1 MKAILILII
10 IAVVSCFANTD
21 REKAIAIMQ
30 KKKYTKQLQQIYKT
44 EFNPL
49 QLNLELRKMKRE
61 RKRMGRVKSKDGKRL
76 ATVQDVEDVVS
87 NERWRTRIDEIID
100 KLEKKIEED
109 RQKFNE
115 KKVKRLKETLIK
127 LNKARA
133 KLGQKE
139 VHLKPKILKTN

>member
-49 QLNLELRKMKRE
+49 QLNLKLRKMKRE
-61 RKRMGRVKSKDGKRL
+61 RKRKIGRAHV
-76 ATVQDVEDVVS
+76 
-87 NERWRTRIDEIID
+87 
-100 KLEKKIEED
+100 
-109 RQKFNE
+109 
-115 KKVKRLKETLIK
+115 
-127 LNKARA
+127 
-133 KLGQKE
+133 
-139 VHLKPKILKTN
+139 